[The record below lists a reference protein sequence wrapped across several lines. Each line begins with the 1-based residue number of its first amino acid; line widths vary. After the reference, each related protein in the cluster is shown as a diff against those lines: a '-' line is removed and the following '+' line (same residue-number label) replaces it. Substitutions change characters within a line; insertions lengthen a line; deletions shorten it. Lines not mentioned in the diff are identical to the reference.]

1 MDQGQI
7 RAPKPP
13 KIPRVK
19 SEVKKYT
26 HANTLEKN
34 SSIVTDLSKNN
45 FKRIG
50 ISYDAEDK

>member
-13 KIPRVK
+13 KILRVK

-34 SSIVTDLSKNN
+34 FSIVTDLSKKN
-45 FKRIG
+45 FNRID

>member
-50 ISYDAEDK
+50 ISFDAEDK